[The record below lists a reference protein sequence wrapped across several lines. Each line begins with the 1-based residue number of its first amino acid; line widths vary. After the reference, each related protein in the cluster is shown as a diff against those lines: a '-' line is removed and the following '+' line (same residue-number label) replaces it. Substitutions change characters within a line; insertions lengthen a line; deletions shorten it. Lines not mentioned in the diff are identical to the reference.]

1 MPKPGAMA
9 IAAALLVALA
19 VGGLFVFPLFNAP
32 VEPTR
37 QAREMPPM
45 TEMFRALPK
54 KATPPRLMVETTHI
68 DFGTVEGTGEAF
80 ERTLNIAVRNDG
92 GGRAAV
98 KRAEYHGQKGIKLGN
113 TCAGTALAAGEAC
126 DIQVVWRP
134 EAEGHYKGV
143 VIVTMPDPRPADP
156 QAPVPA
162 GPDEGLKQIE
172 VTAELEGAPAA
183 PAPTG
188 PSELE
193 LAAAAAAAARRLGRG
208 TAHVYAEPKPGHE
221 ARAVSLSDPDYGPPK
236 PGFGLPVDR
245 SRVITADRY
254 IAGVL
259 ETGINSQ
266 LGGRAVAVVSRHV
279 FGADDR
285 LVLIPAGTRVIGHYQ
300 PLGAQGDTRLAIT
313 WTRLIRPDGAAIALE
328 GLPAADQMGRAG
340 MIGRIDSR
348 IFERYGAPLLLSA
361 ISAVAAAATQPA
373 LQIPFLITAES
384 AAVQDLNSGLQDVT
398 AKIIDERLKL
408 EPIITIAAGARLHI
422 LPTHD
427 LWLREPTVLVALPAS
442 PVTDNSKR
450 GELRQAA
457 AAAAGVQA
465 AGAQAAGAQAAGEFN
480 DGDGFGDDQF
490 EEEFDPGAFGDDG
503 FGDDGFGDD
512 EFGVETGDASPAA
525 AARGAADAG
534 QGLASASPAADDL
547 AGGATAPA
555 GDASPDGAVPLL
567 DGGGLE
573 E

>member
-1 MPKPGAMA
+1 MPKPGDMA
-9 IAAALLVALA
+9 IAAAVLVALA

-37 QAREMPPM
+37 QARKMPPM
-45 TEMFRALPK
+45 TGMFRALPK
-54 KATPPRLMVETTHI
+54 KAPRLMVETTHI

-143 VIVTMPDPRPADP
+143 VTITMPDPRPAD
-156 QAPVPA
+156 PA

-172 VTAELEGAPAA
+172 VTAELEGAAAA

-208 TAHVYAEPKPGHE
+208 AAHVYAEPKPGPE

-328 GLPAADQMGRAG
+328 GLPAADQMGRGG

-457 AAAAGVQA
+457 AAAAG
-465 AGAQAAGAQAAGEFN
+465 AQAAGEFN
-480 DGDGFGDDQF
+480 DGDGFGDDGF
-490 EEEFDPGAFGDDG
+490 GDDGFGDDGFGDDGFGDDGFGDDGFGDDG

-512 EFGVETGDASPAA
+512 EFGGETGDASPA
-525 AARGAADAG
+525 G
-534 QGLASASPAADDL
+534 
-547 AGGATAPA
+547 GGATAPA

>member
-361 ISAVAAAATQPA
+361 ISA
-373 LQIPFLITAES
+373 
-384 AAVQDLNSGLQDVT
+384 
-398 AKIIDERLKL
+398 
-408 EPIITIAAGARLHI
+408 AGRRRNTARLADP
-422 LPTHD
+422 LPDHRGVRRGAGSQQRPPRRYRQDHRRTLEARADHHH
-427 LWLREPTVLVALPAS
+427 RRGRTPAYPPHS
-442 PVTDNSKR
+442 RP
-450 GELRQAA
+450 L
-457 AAAAGVQA
+457 
-465 AGAQAAGAQAAGEFN
+465 
-480 DGDGFGDDQF
+480 
-490 EEEFDPGAFGDDG
+490 
-503 FGDDGFGDD
+503 
-512 EFGVETGDASPAA
+512 
-525 AARGAADAG
+525 AARADRPGRPARLSGHG
-534 QGLASASPAADDL
+534 QQQARR
-547 AGGATAPA
+547 APP
-555 GDASPDGAVPLL
+555 GR
-567 DGGGLE
+567 GGGRRSPGRRSPGRRSPGRRSPGRRRV
-573 E
+573 

>member
-9 IAAALLVALA
+9 TTGALLVALA

-32 VEPTR
+32 VEPAR

-54 KATPPRLMVETTHI
+54 KATPPRLMVETKHI

-156 QAPVPA
+156 ADPQAPVPA

-172 VTAELEGAPAA
+172 VTAELEGAAAA
-183 PAPTG
+183 PPPTG

-208 TAHVYAEPKPGHE
+208 GAHVYAEPKPGPE

-254 IAGVL
+254 IAAVL

-300 PLGAQGDTRLAIT
+300 PLGAQGDTRLAII

-361 ISAVAAAATQPA
+361 ISALAAAATQPA

-384 AAVQDLNSGLQDVT
+384 AAVQDLNSGLQDIT

-457 AAAAGVQA
+457 GGRSPGRRSPGRRSPPPEPRPPESLMTATVLETINSRRNSAPTVLETTVLETTNSAGKPGTHPQRPPLAAPQTWGKALHRL
-465 AGAQAAGAQAAGEFN
+465 
-480 DGDGFGDDQF
+480 
-490 EEEFDPGAFGDDG
+490 P
-503 FGDDGFGDD
+503 
-512 EFGVETGDASPAA
+512 P
-525 AARGAADAG
+525 
-534 QGLASASPAADDL
+534 P
-547 AGGATAPA
+547 PMI
-555 GDASPDGAVPLL
+555 
-567 DGGGLE
+567 
-573 E
+573 